1 VFLFNRSF
9 DQELCRANP
18 MTNNHPPSTI
28 PELWYVLDKRLA
40 LIEAAQARHIENHD
54 DIEKTLDD
62 HEARLRSGLTLAGI
76 LTGSGGF
83 LALVALI
90 KSFLG
95 P

>member
-1 VFLFNRSF
+1 MRSIRVKHF
-9 DQELCRANP
+9 

-28 PELWYVLDKRLA
+28 PELWYRLDKRLA
-40 LIEAAQARHIENHD
+40 LIEAAQVEHLKSHAEID
-54 DIEKTLDD
+54 KTFDD
-62 HEARLRSGLTLAGI
+62 HEQRLRSGLTLAGI

-90 KSFLG
+90 KSFFS

>member
-1 VFLFNRSF
+1 MINNR
-9 DQELCRANP
+9 
-18 MTNNHPPSTI
+18 PPSTI

-40 LIEAAQARHIENHD
+40 LIEAAQAEHTKNHD

-90 KSFLG
+90 KSFLVK
-95 P
+95 